1 MLASIQPRA
10 SFFDEEQVTAI
21 TPQAS
26 SAMIR
31 PTALV
36 LITLATAFCTATG
49 DRSSKVASSSSEAT
63 SPDSARTSL
72 TAPGCA
78 IDGSLVQLQKVT
90 EASGVAFSQRTPG
103 VAWTHNDSKKPIV
116 FALSDKGAV
125 LGSVRVTGAEI
136 VNWEDIAVAPC
147 PGGSCLYIGDIGDN
161 RASRSSIT
169 IYRTPEPAPNAQA
182 TDQVETMYAAY
193 PDRPR
198 DAEALVVL
206 PKGDVFVVTKG
217 EDGPSYVY
225 RVPTGFRNGETVT
238 MQWIGHVESTGGV
251 ANEGSKAEQ
260 KHGKGSKS
268 GKNGIS
274 DKSEKSGKASK
285 HAKKDNENTEDV
297 AGRSKRSD
305 RITGG
310 AASPD
315 GRWVVLRTHTYVSF
329 FAADEFVTGNAHQVF
344 RFDVTALREPQGEG
358 VAIANN
364 GSMLLVGEGGAKH
377 HPGTFA
383 RATCTM
389 PPHS

>member
-1 MLASIQPRA
+1 
-10 SFFDEEQVTAI
+10 
-21 TPQAS
+21 
-26 SAMIR
+26 MIR

-36 LITLATAFCTATG
+36 LITLATAFCTTSG

-78 IDGSLVQLQKVT
+78 IDGTLVQLQTVT

-125 LGSVRVTGAEI
+125 LGSVRVTGAEV

-147 PGGSCLYIGDIGDN
+147 PSGSCLYIGDIGDN

-169 IYRTPEPAPNAQA
+169 IYRTPEPVPNAKA
-182 TDQVETMYAAY
+182 TDQVETMYAKY

-225 RVPTGFRNGETVT
+225 RIPTPFRNGETVT
-238 MQWIGHVESTGGV
+238 LQWIGHVESTGGV
-251 ANEGSKAEQ
+251 AN
-260 KHGKGSKS
+260 
-268 GKNGIS
+268 
-274 DKSEKSGKASK
+274 
-285 HAKKDNENTEDV
+285 AKKDNENKEDV
-297 AGRSKRSD
+297 AGRSKGSN

-310 AASPD
+310 SASPD
-315 GRWVVLRTHTYVSF
+315 GRWVVLRTHGYVSF
-329 FAADEFVTGNAHQVF
+329 FTADEFVTGNARQVL
-344 RFDVTALREPQGEG
+344 RFDVTALGEPQGEG

-364 GSMLLVGEGGAKH
+364 GAMLLVGEGGAKH
-377 HPGTFA
+377 KPGTFA
-383 RATCTM
+383 RASCTL
-389 PPHS
+389 PSHT